1 MLCTQNEF
9 NSVGSDADGEFT
21 KSIKINNN
29 ILIMTTE
36 QLKEL
41 QTRLGLLRGYL

>member
-9 NSVGSDADGEFT
+9 NSVGSDDDEEFT